1 MPSLDRLPEATRK
14 TMLELPVA
22 VNTTTPFRRPARPLA
37 QSVVAIVTTAGLHV
51 HGDRPFVPADP
62 TFRRI
67 PSDVHGDVLL
77 QTHNSIG
84 FDRTGV
90 MADVNVVFPIDRLRE
105 MVAAGSI
112 GSLGPAC
119 YSFMGAQR
127 DVAAIETTT
136 APEVAGRL
144 LEDGAEV
151 VLLTPT

>member
-1 MPSLDRLPEATRK
+1 
-14 TMLELPVA
+14 MLELPVEIHDS
-22 VNTTTPFRRPARPLA
+22 TPFRRPAKPLSE
-37 QSVVAIVTTAGLHV
+37 SVLTIVTTAGLHL

-62 TFRRI
+62 TYRI
-67 PSDVHGDVLL
+67 IPTDVRGEDLL

-105 MVAAGSI
+105 MVAEGRI
-112 GSLGPAC
+112 GKLGPRA

-127 DVAAIETTT
+127 DVTPIKTTT
-136 APEVAGRL
+136 APEVADRL
-144 LEDGAEV
+144 LEDGVEI

>member
-1 MPSLDRLPEATRK
+1 MPSLDRLPEAARK
-14 TMLELPVA
+14 SMLETPVE
-22 VNTTTPFRRPARPLA
+22 VNTTTPFRRPAKPLA
-37 QSVVAIVTTAGLHV
+37 QSVLAIVTTAGLHV

-67 PSDVHGDVLL
+67 PSDVRGDELL

-105 MVAAGSI
+105 MVAAGRI
-112 GSLGPAC
+112 GALGPAC

-127 DVAAIETTT
+127 DLAAIKTTT
-136 APEVAGRL
+136 APEVAAL
-144 LEDGAEV
+144 LKEDGVEV

>member
-1 MPSLDRLPEATRK
+1 MPSLDRLPEASRK
-14 TMLELPVA
+14 SMLELPVEI
-22 VNTTTPFRRPARPLA
+22 NQTTPFRRLSKPLA
-37 QSVVAIVTTAGLHV
+37 TAVVSIVTTAGMHL

-67 PSDVHGDVLL
+67 PSSAQGGDLL
-77 QTHNSIG
+77 QSHNSIG

-105 MVAAGSI
+105 MVAEGRI
-112 GSLGPAC
+112 GSLGPTL

-127 DVAAIETTT
+127 DVTAIKTTT
-136 APEVAGRL
+136 AHEVADRL
-144 LEDGAEV
+144 LEDGVEV